1 MTNVFR
7 RFGLCGLAAALFVGS
22 AGAGNF
28 DDSLRPEIVV
38 ADAASGCPSVEGAF
52 VALLNPGRG
61 MLLLSAAPF
70 PGGRVIGDAR
80 GGAIDVTLPG
90 TGTWKLDS
98 AGSSR
103 GQVPLWGA
111 IYPFLAMSGHGCVG
125 FDRRHWSS
133 EGDLVTYLRWLVEG
147 IYLEL
152 PAEER
157 LRRPD
162 FRLSDRLVSLRVE
175 RSGYGAIRLNGKEGS
190 TLACRHA
197 DSGRV
202 YLFMP
207 FILDEP
213 NGRAPRRRGPARSQT
228 QQSQS
233 SSRESAAQTR
243 LIDHTRKF
251 RISNFEFRIY
261 RPSTLRL
268 RFQLRRDKP
277 TGRGENLTGR
287 FVGQASRLPSGG
299 SGAC

>member
-1 MTNVFR
+1 MTTVFY
-7 RFGLCGLAAALFVGS
+7 RFSLCGLAFALFVGS
-22 AGAGNF
+22 AGAGSF

-80 GGAIDVTLPG
+80 GGEVDVTLPG

-98 AGSSR
+98 AGSSH

-111 IYPFLAMSGHGCVG
+111 IYPFLATSGHGCVG
-125 FDRRHWSS
+125 FDRQHWSS

-190 TLACRHA
+190 TLACRYA

-207 FILDEP
+207 FVLDEP
-213 NGRAPRRRGPARSQT
+213 NGRVAVKVASTDGSYFDTTAKQAIGWVVASPEEPGALAGTSFT
-228 QQSQS
+228 LVV
-233 SSRESAAQTR
+233 EGVGSADEA
-243 LIDHTRKF
+243 D
-251 RISNFEFRIY
+251 
-261 RPSTLRL
+261 
-268 RFQLRRDKP
+268 
-277 TGRGENLTGR
+277 
-287 FVGQASRLPSGG
+287 
-299 SGAC
+299 